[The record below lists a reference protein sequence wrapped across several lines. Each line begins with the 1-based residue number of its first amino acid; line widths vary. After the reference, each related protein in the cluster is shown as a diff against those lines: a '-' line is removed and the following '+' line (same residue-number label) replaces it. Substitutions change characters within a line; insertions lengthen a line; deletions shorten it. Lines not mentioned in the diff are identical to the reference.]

1 MPTLSQQYCDPAS
14 FVLQAKERIEMAK
27 IRVRELEA
35 QNKRDEIKLKKEEL
49 SMKLNNE
56 RRV

>member
-1 MPTLSQQYCDPAS
+1 
-14 FVLQAKERIEMAK
+14 MAK

-49 SMKLNNE
+49 ELKKKELSMKLNNE
-56 RRV
+56 KRV